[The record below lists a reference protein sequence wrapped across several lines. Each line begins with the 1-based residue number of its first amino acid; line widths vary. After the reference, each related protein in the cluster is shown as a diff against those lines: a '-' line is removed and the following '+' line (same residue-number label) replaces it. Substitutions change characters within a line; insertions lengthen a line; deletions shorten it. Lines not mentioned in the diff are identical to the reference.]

1 MRISDWS
8 SDVGSSDLA
17 LPVPHLPLAAAPWA
31 AATDAPPGWVP
42 AFQSSDVTL
51 QRSYRLG
58 GGRVDVHAAYYTVQR
73 EEAEAISDKNALLD
87 SGKEWHPQDLAPAAI
102 EGAGRPHNHIRTI
115 LAGPTDTYLA

>member
-42 AFQSSDVTL
+42 AFQGSDVTL

-58 GGRVDVHAAYYTVQR
+58 GGRVDVHAAYYAVQS
-73 EEAEAISDKNALLD
+73 EEAEAMRDKNALLD
-87 SGKEWHPQDLAPAAI
+87 GGKAWTALDLAQAQMKA
-102 EGAGRPHNHIRTI
+102 AGRTPPNH
-115 LAGPTDTYLA
+115 PTRKRS